1 MAFSSRRNFVCC
13 ISHLRSPGSQLV
25 SLQLFTAQGCG
36 RSGTHVSVEE
46 GNYLRV
52 RVEPVLQFGEA
63 MALVLVEQILDRTAV
78 TLHALDDLL
87 GLPDGHAWVVL
98 AVDDH

>member
-25 SLQLFTAQGCG
+25 SLQVFTAQGCG
-36 RSGTHVSVEE
+36 RSSAHVSVEE
-46 GNYLRV
+46 GDYLRV
-52 RVEPVLQFGEA
+52 RVEPVLQLGEA
-63 MALVLVEQILDRTAV
+63 MALVLVQEVIDRTAV
-78 TLHALDDLL
+78 APHALYDLL
-87 GLPDGHAWVVL
+87 GLSDGHARVVL